1 MIIQQRYTSSS
12 SSDRNYN
19 NDTYNEI
26 VEAFAHAFN
35 RHDIVKVRSL
45 SSNLPS
51 FCLDCEIL
59 EYRHADV
66 LVGAHGAGLTSMIF
80 LPPGSL
86 IVELVG
92 DLKDVN
98 MPVCGYYG
106 PLAAIMGHHHY
117 LYAYDF
123 LTHEKMQPVEA
134 ATEAAEFYEHLQTLR
149 SYQAT

>member
-1 MIIQQRYTSSS
+1 
-12 SSDRNYN
+12 
-19 NDTYNEI
+19 
-26 VEAFAHAFN
+26 
-35 RHDIVKVRSL
+35 
-45 SSNLPS
+45 LPN
-51 FCLDCEIL
+51 FCLECEIL

-80 LPPGSL
+80 MPPGGL

-106 PLAAIMGHHHY
+106 SLAAIMGHHHY

-123 LTHEKMQPVEA
+123 LTQEEMQPAVA
-134 ATEAAEFYEHLQTLR
+134 AKEAAEFYHYLQKKKL
-149 SYQAT
+149 S